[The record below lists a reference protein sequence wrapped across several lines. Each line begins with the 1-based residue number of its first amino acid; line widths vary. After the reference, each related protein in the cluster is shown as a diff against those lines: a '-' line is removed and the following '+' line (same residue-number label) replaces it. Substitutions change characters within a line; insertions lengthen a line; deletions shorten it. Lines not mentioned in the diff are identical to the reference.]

1 MLDSYKLSILKKLS
15 LYSFIKTKKQL
26 KMSCHI
32 IYFAIINLLFSI
44 HANYYNGNKK
54 SPEIQDFLEATTRFE
69 LVIRVLQTRALPL
82 GYVAI

>member
-1 MLDSYKLSILKKLS
+1 MYSLSICKKRQPVQIWLS
-15 LYSFIKTKKQL
+15 F
-26 KMSCHI
+26 
-32 IYFAIINLLFSI
+32 YFDYVIRFD
-44 HANYYNGNKK
+44 NKK

>member
-1 MLDSYKLSILKKLS
+1 MLYLMQLWLTNFLDNQCILYQYVKKRQPVQIWLS
-15 LYSFIKTKKQL
+15 F
-26 KMSCHI
+26 
-32 IYFAIINLLFSI
+32 YFDYVIRFD
-44 HANYYNGNKK
+44 NKK